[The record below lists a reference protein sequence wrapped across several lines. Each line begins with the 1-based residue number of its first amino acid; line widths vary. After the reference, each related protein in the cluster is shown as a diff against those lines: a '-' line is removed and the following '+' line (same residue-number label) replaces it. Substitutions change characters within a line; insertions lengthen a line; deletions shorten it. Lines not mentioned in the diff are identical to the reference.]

1 MSKAIAAILVAGA
14 ILVPA
19 TSEAIVQTYYC
30 VRDSCP
36 VEAATATFWWH
47 LTN

>member
-19 TSEAIVQTYYC
+19 SSEAIVQTYYC

-36 VEAATATFWWH
+36 LESALATFQWH